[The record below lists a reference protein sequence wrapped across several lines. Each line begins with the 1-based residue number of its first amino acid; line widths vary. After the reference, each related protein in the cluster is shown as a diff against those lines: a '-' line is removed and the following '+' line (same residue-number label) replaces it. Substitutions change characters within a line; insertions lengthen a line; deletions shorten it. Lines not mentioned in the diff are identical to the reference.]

1 MTQSAP
7 NVLFALSLSLAL
19 AVSACASPGSRPNGY
34 AAELARLEE
43 SCTARGGILTPV
55 EIGRQVGRPQ
65 TEYAC
70 RINDGGT
77 RLRN

>member
-1 MTQSAP
+1 MTKSAP
-7 NVLFALSLSLAL
+7 KVLLALSLAL
-19 AVSACASPGSRPNGY
+19 AASACASAGSRPNSY
-34 AAELARLEE
+34 AAELAELEA
-43 SCTARGGILTPV
+43 SCTARGGILTPAEV
-55 EIGRQVGRPQ
+55 GRQVGRPQ